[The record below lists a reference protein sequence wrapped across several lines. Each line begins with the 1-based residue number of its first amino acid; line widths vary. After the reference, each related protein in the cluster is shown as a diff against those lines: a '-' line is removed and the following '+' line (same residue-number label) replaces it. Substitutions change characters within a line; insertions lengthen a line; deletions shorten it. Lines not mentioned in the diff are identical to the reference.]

1 MIVPTKSSVVIET
14 FSSEISS
21 EEPTSLS
28 SRGSMV
34 SSGDAVWILTSAFI
48 IFTMISG
55 FGLVESGKYR
65 LSPLYRQKT
74 NFATNSHFIYFV
86 LSSKIESAGV
96 QIFTK
101 GVVQLQQFRSFPSMT
116 ASLLRKMAAFF
127 FIRISAFLILANLD
141 VIPLKCFMTFT
152 FCYLA
157 NIYIILYFHSDDFCF
172 CLSLVAS
179 SYKVFI

>member
-1 MIVPTKSSVVIET
+1 MILPTN
-14 FSSEISS
+14 SSEISS

-28 SRGSMV
+28 GRSSMV
-34 SSGDAVWILTSAFI
+34 GPGDAVWILTSAFI

-65 LSPLYRQKT
+65 LSPLHRQKT
-74 NFATNSHFIYFV
+74 NFATNSHFIYFE
-86 LSSKIESAGV
+86 LSSKIKSAGV

-127 FIRISAFLILANLD
+127 
-141 VIPLKCFMTFT
+141 
-152 FCYLA
+152 
-157 NIYIILYFHSDDFCF
+157 LY
-172 CLSLVAS
+172 
-179 SYKVFI
+179 